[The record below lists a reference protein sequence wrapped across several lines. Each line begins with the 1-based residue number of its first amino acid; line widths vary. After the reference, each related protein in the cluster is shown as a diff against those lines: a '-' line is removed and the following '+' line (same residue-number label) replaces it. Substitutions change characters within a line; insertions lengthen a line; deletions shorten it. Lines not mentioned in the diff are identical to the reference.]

1 MSARAFIPKGRGHD
15 GFTLEPSDL
24 SHVVRGGSTLPARI
38 RPIVGVERQQLQTR
52 GHREERL
59 TGEAAAGSPVGS

>member
-1 MSARAFIPKGRGHD
+1 MSARAFIPKGHGHD